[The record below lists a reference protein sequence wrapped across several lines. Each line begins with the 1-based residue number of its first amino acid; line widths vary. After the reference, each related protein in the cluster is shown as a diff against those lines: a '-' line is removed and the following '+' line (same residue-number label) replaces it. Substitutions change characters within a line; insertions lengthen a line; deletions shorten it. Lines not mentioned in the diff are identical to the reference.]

1 MGLTNA
7 IPEVLKT
14 TGSMINTATP
24 LRESIDNYT
33 QNQIKKKVNE
43 RIGIPKTG
51 IFSNVKNGINSS
63 LNNIIRDGDAKETLA
78 RNRKF
83 LIYFSLEKIL
93 TAISVVLVICYT
105 VFILV
110 MHHNAKSNVEKKSV
124 EFSHEVLWGSAGT
137 DGTLYYISKLM
148 FGFVVLMCAGKFLFT
163 LIKTNT
169 YIFDSKED
177 IERRDATREAKI
189 KADAKKIADAE
200 KQVTD
205 ERERNAK
212 ENKYISF
219 NPADVME
226 VD

>member
-1 MGLTNA
+1 MGLTNSVPA
-7 IPEVLKT
+7 VLDT
-14 TGSMINTATP
+14 TSNVISNATP
-24 LRESIDNYT
+24 LSKSANEYAK
-33 QNQIKKKVNE
+33 NQAIKTVKNNKE
-43 RIGIPKTG
+43 KTG
-51 IFSNVKNGINSS
+51 IFSSVKNNINSS
-63 LNNIIRDGDAKETLA
+63 LNNIIRDGSTKETLA

-83 LIYFSLEKIL
+83 LIYFSTEKIL

-110 MHHNAKSNVEKKSV
+110 MHHNAKSRVEKKSV

-169 YIFDSKED
+169 YIFDSEED
-177 IERRDATREAKI
+177 IEERDAKRKETRK
-189 KADAKKIADAE
+189 ADAE
-200 KQVTD
+200 KQVT
-205 ERERNAK
+205 EANKIEKSRELTYNQSNA
-212 ENKYISF
+212 I
-219 NPADVME
+219 E